1 MKSPIKARP
10 LNNPGDSL
18 DKRLQDVATDEIL
31 LYSLIAL
38 LFIIMAL
45 LEWWRWYVQVPP
57 SPVLF
62 TVCAV
67 VASGYA
73 AWKIRK
79 ALKKIK
85 NIKLGLAGEKAVG
98 QFLELLR
105 ENGAKVFHDVQG
117 EKFNLD
123 HVIIHPS
130 GIYVV
135 ETKTISKPD
144 HGEAKLVYDGERILK
159 NSGEM
164 DRKAIIQVQA
174 GSKWL
179 AELLE
184 STTGHKFC
192 IRPVVVYPGW
202 YIEST
207 PEAKSSNVWVLNPK
221 ALPAYINKSRFILT
235 PEQVSLCSHHLSKHI
250 RAS

>member
-1 MKSPIKARP
+1 LKSPIKARP

-57 SPVLF
+57 SPVFF

-135 ETKTISKPD
+135 ETKT
-144 HGEAKLVYDGERILK
+144 
-159 NSGEM
+159 
-164 DRKAIIQVQA
+164 
-174 GSKWL
+174 
-179 AELLE
+179 
-184 STTGHKFC
+184 
-192 IRPVVVYPGW
+192 
-202 YIEST
+202 
-207 PEAKSSNVWVLNPK
+207 
-221 ALPAYINKSRFILT
+221 
-235 PEQVSLCSHHLSKHI
+235 
-250 RAS
+250 